1 MPAVFLYIHFM
12 RKYLAALFLFLPA
25 SLSAQRFA
33 SDFRDKTMRIDYFHT
48 GGIGS
53 EIVSVDRIVSD
64 GPWPGSTTHLL
75 DSTGLGKYRFQVQDS
90 ATGRP
95 LYSRGFASIYGE
107 WETTDEAAKTHRTF
121 NASLRFPWPLR
132 PVKVVIEKRDS
143 VGKFAPLTTMNV
155 NPASSS
161 VNSADIASEGKPWTL
176 WESGPAHS
184 KVDLVILGEGYTAA
198 ERAKFHADVRRLVAK
213 LFEKEPFRSRRSDF
227 NVRAI
232 DLASAKSGV
241 SQPQKGRYRR
251 TATSTDYNV
260 FGSERY
266 VLSLDNR
273 RLRDVLAAVPYD
285 FVEIIV
291 NDKQYGGGGI
301 FNEHSTVSADTEY
314 APYIFVHE
322 FAHHMAGLAD
332 EYYTS
337 PVAYT
342 TGGAILAEPWEP
354 NATALRDTANLKWKH
369 LVKAGTPLPT
379 PWDKQ
384 AFEKATRPFV
394 DRRAELIKR
403 NAPEAEFDKLF
414 HEQEIVE
421 QRLLRAMA
429 NYNRTGAFEG
439 ANYEAQGYYRPEID
453 CIMFTRSAD
462 HFCAVCREW
471 LNRIISLY
479 SS

>member
-1 MPAVFLYIHFM
+1 M
-12 RKYLAALFLFLPA
+12 KKTLALLLLSIPA
-25 SLSAQRFA
+25 SLPGQRFA

-48 GGIGS
+48 GGMGS

-75 DSTGLGKYRFQVQDS
+75 DSTGLGKYRFEVQDS

-95 LYSRGFASIYGE
+95 LFSKGLASIYGE
-107 WETTDEAAKTHRTF
+107 WETTDEAARTHKTF
-121 NASLRFPWPLR
+121 SASLRFPWPLR
-132 PVKVVIEKRDS
+132 PVKIRFEKRDS
-143 VGKFAPLTTMNV
+143 TGKFAPLTTFDV
-155 NPASSS
+155 NPSSSS
-161 VNSADIASEGKPWTL
+161 VNSADIAAEGRPWTL

-198 ERAKFHADVRRLVAK
+198 ERAKFHRDARRLVAK
-213 LFEKEPFRSRRSDF
+213 LFEKEPFKSRKSDF

-232 DLASAKSGV
+232 DLASAQSGV

-273 RLRDVLAAVPYD
+273 RLRDVLSAVPYD

-354 NATALRDTANLKWKH
+354 NATALRDTAKLKWKH
-369 LVKAGTPLPT
+369 LVKPGTPLPT
-379 PWDKQ
+379 QWDKL

-394 DRRAELIKR
+394 ERRAALIAR

-414 HEQEIVE
+414 HEQEVVE

-429 NYNRTGAFEG
+429 NYGRTGAFEG
-439 ANYEAQGYYRPEID
+439 ASYEARGLYRPEID

-471 LNRIISLY
+471 LARIISLY

>member
-1 MPAVFLYIHFM
+1 M
-12 RKYLAALFLFLPA
+12 KKTLALLLLSIPA
-25 SLSAQRFA
+25 SLPGQRFA

-48 GGIGS
+48 GGMGS

-75 DSTGLGKYRFQVQDS
+75 DSTGLGKYRFEVQDS

-95 LYSRGFASIYGE
+95 LFSKGLASIYGE
-107 WETTDEAAKTHRTF
+107 WETTDEAARTHKTF
-121 NASLRFPWPLR
+121 SASLRFPWPLR
-132 PVKVVIEKRDS
+132 PVKIRFEKRDS
-143 VGKFAPLTTMNV
+143 TGKFAPLTTFDV
-155 NPASSS
+155 NPSSSS
-161 VNSADIASEGKPWTL
+161 VNSADIAAEGRPWTL

-184 KVDLVILGEGYTAA
+184 KVDLVILGEGYTET
-198 ERAKFHADVRRLVAK
+198 ERAKFHRDARRLVAK
-213 LFEKEPFRSRRSDF
+213 LFEKEPFKSRKSDF

-232 DLASAKSGV
+232 DLASAQSGV

-273 RLRDVLAAVPYD
+273 RLRDVLSAVPYD

-354 NATALRDTANLKWKH
+354 NATALRDTAKLKWKP
-369 LVKAGTPLPT
+369 LVKPGTPLPT
-379 PWDKQ
+379 QWDKL

-394 DRRAELIKR
+394 ERRAALIAR

-414 HEQEIVE
+414 HEQEVVE

-429 NYNRTGAFEG
+429 NYGRTGAFEG
-439 ANYEAQGYYRPEID
+439 ASYEARGLYRPEID

-471 LNRIISLY
+471 LARIISLY